1 MTGPRRDLQ
10 PISPQDQTLDAASL
24 RTPSPAPSL
33 RHPKDH
39 ARCAQIKYLEGSESG
54 ETAQT
59 KALLGYR
66 LRSAA
71 LVLFIGSAVFFAWG
85 AFRDVGATLDSL
97 NLRWER
103 SVLRWCHLAHLLGLG
118 IFAAILWRSTE
129 TFCLKSLRW
138 MELGIFGLTTTFF
151 VNVQH
156 FDMIYTASLHN
167 FIPNTVGLWFTLIF
181 TYAVYIPNTWQRAA
195 AVIGFM
201 LTAAIG
207 GYAYNVWTQ
216 PRIAELADTHAPFSS
231 MLLLT
236 AFGYGAS
243 VYGTYLTNSLRR
255 EAMEAREFGQYRL
268 KRMLGAGGMGEVY
281 LAEHRLLKR
290 PCALKLIRPHK
301 ADDPRTLARFERE
314 VQTIAT
320 LSHWNTVEIFDYGR
334 ADDGTF
340 YYVMEYLP
348 GLSIADLV
356 DRHGPL
362 PPSRVV
368 YLLEQVCDALR
379 EAHAIG
385 LVHRD
390 VKPGNIFAAKRGG
403 IYDVAKLLDFGL
415 VKGSI
420 EVEGAHLTLD
430 GTITGSPLFM
440 SPEQA
445 TGESEPD
452 GRSDIYA
459 LGAVAYYM
467 LTGHAVFESDKPLKI
482 LFAHVN
488 ETVTPPSRLRP
499 EIPEDLERVV
509 LKCLAKAP
517 KDRYQDVAALRFALR
532 DTDCSGQ
539 WTRDDAAKWWTSAG
553 KEAFETVEA

>member
-10 PISPQDQTLDAASL
+10 PISPQDQTLDAASM
-24 RTPSPAPSL
+24 RTPAPAAPPLSA
-33 RHPKDH
+33 RD
-39 ARCAQIKYLEGSESG
+39 ARCAHIKMLDGTESG
-54 ETAQT
+54 MSQQT
-59 KALLGYR
+59 QALLGYR

-71 LVLFIGSAVFFAWG
+71 LVLFIGSAVFYVWG
-85 AFRDVGATLDSL
+85 SVRDLNSTLDQPFLLAQRSL
-97 NLRWER
+97 
-103 SVLRWCHLAHLLGLG
+103 LRWCHLAHLLGLG
-118 IFAAILWRSTE
+118 IFAAVLWRSTAN
-129 TFCLKSLRW
+129 FCLRSLRW
-138 MELGIFGLTTTFF
+138 MEWGIFGITTTFF

-156 FDMIYTASLHN
+156 FDLLYTASLYS
-167 FIPNTVGLWFTLIF
+167 FIPSTLGLWFTLIF

-195 AVIGFM
+195 VVIGCM
-201 LTAAIG
+201 MAAAAG
-207 GYAYNVWTQ
+207 GYLFDVWRE
-216 PRIAELADTHAPFSS
+216 PIIRDLAAAHEPFSS
-231 MLLLT
+231 MILLGL
-236 AFGYGAS
+236 FGYGAS
-243 VYGTYLTNSLRR
+243 VYGTYLTNSLRQ
-255 EAMEAREFGQYRL
+255 EAFEAREFGQYRL
-268 KRMLGAGGMGEVY
+268 KRLLGSGGMGEVY

-356 DRHGPL
+356 ERHGPL
-362 PPSRVV
+362 PPARVV

-379 EAHAIG
+379 EAHAVG

-403 IYDVAKLLDFGL
+403 VYDVAKLLDFGL
-415 VKGSI
+415 VKQAI
-420 EVEGAHLTLD
+420 ETEGEHLTLD

-445 TGESEPD
+445 TGENEPD

-459 LGAVAYYM
+459 LGAVAYFM
-467 LTGHAVFESDKPLKI
+467 LTGHPVFESDKPLKV

-488 ETVTPPSRLRP
+488 EPVLPPTQWRGD
-499 EIPEDLERVV
+499 IPDDLEKVV
-509 LKCLAKAP
+509 LKCLAKRPA
-517 KDRYQDVAALRFALR
+517 DRYQDVAALRYALR
-532 DTDCSGQ
+532 DTDCSGK
-539 WTRDDAAKWWTSAG
+539 WTRDDAAKWWQSAG
-553 KEAFETVEA
+553 KDALQPVEA

>member
-1 MTGPRRDLQ
+1 MTGPRRDL
-10 PISPQDQTLDAASL
+10 PSISPQDQTLDAAGY
-24 RTPSPAPSL
+24 RTPSPAPAIRPLPS
-33 RHPKDH
+33 D
-39 ARCAQIKYLEGSESG
+39 ARCAHIKYLESSESG
-54 ETAQT
+54 ITSAT

-71 LVLFIGSAVFFAWG
+71 LVLFIGSAVFYAWG
-85 AFRDVGATLDSL
+85 SMRDVDAALGQLF
-97 NLRWER
+97 LREER
-103 SVLRWCHLAHLLGLG
+103 AVLRWCHLAHLLGLG
-118 IFAAILWRSTE
+118 TFAAFLWRSTE
-129 TFCLKSLRW
+129 SFCLRSLRW
-138 MELGIFGLTTTFF
+138 MEWGIFGLTTAFF

-156 FDMIYTASLHN
+156 FDLLYTASLYN
-167 FIPNTVGLWFTLIF
+167 FIPSTLALWFTLIF

-195 AVIGFM
+195 IVIGCM
-201 LTAAIG
+201 LLAAAG
-207 GYAYNVWTQ
+207 GYVYDVVRQ
-216 PRIAELADTHAPFSS
+216 PIIAELMEKHAPYSS
-231 MLLLT
+231 MLLLGL
-236 AFGYGAS
+236 FGYGAS
-243 VYGTYLTNSLRR
+243 VYGTYLTNSLRQ
-255 EAMEAREFGQYRL
+255 EAYEAREFGQYRL
-268 KRMLGAGGMGEVY
+268 KRLLGAGGMGEVY

-340 YYVMEYLP
+340 YYVMEFLP

-356 DRHGPL
+356 ERHGPL
-362 PPSRVV
+362 PPARVV

-379 EAHAIG
+379 EAHAVG

-420 EVEGAHLTLD
+420 DSEGTHLTLD

-459 LGAVAYYM
+459 LGAVAYFM
-467 LTGHAVFESDKPLKI
+467 LTGRPVFESDKPLKI

-488 ETVTPPSRLRP
+488 EPVVPPSQHRP
-499 EIPEDLERVV
+499 EIPEDLEQVV
-509 LKCLAKAP
+509 LKCLAKSP
-517 KDRYQDVAALRFALR
+517 KERYQDVMALRFALR
-532 DTDCSGQ
+532 DTDCAGK

-553 KEAFETVEA
+553 RDALEPVEA

>member
-10 PISPQDQTLDAASL
+10 PISPQDQTLDAASM
-24 RTPSPAPSL
+24 RTPAPAAPPLSA
-33 RHPKDH
+33 RD
-39 ARCAQIKYLEGSESG
+39 ARCAHIKMLDGTESG
-54 ETAQT
+54 MSQQT
-59 KALLGYR
+59 QALLGYR

-71 LVLFIGSAVFFAWG
+71 LVLFIGSAVFYAWG
-85 AFRDVGATLDSL
+85 SVRELNSTLDNQYL
-97 NLRWER
+97 LEQRAL
-103 SVLRWCHLAHLLGLG
+103 LRWCHLAHLLGLG
-118 IFAAILWRSTE
+118 VFAAMLWRSTE
-129 TFCLKSLRW
+129 NFCLRSLRW
-138 MELGIFGLTTTFF
+138 MEWGIFGLTTTFF

-156 FDMIYTASLHN
+156 FDLIYNASLHG
-167 FIPNTVGLWFTLIF
+167 FIPSTLGLWFTLIF

-195 AVIGFM
+195 IVVGCM
-201 LTAAIG
+201 LVAAAG
-207 GYAYNVWTQ
+207 GYTYDVMSSPT
-216 PRIAELADTHAPFSS
+216 IADLMQKHEPFSS
-231 MLLLT
+231 MILLGL
-236 AFGYGAS
+236 FGYGAS
-243 VYGTYLTNSLRR
+243 IYGTYLTNSLRQ
-255 EAMEAREFGQYRL
+255 EAYEAREFGQYRL
-268 KRMLGAGGMGEVY
+268 KRLLGSGGMGEVY

-356 DRHGPL
+356 ERHGPL
-362 PPSRVV
+362 PPARVV

-403 IYDVAKLLDFGL
+403 VYDVAKLLDFGL
-415 VKGSI
+415 VKQAI
-420 EVEGAHLTLD
+420 ETEGEHLTLD

-445 TGESEPD
+445 TGENEPD

-459 LGAVAYYM
+459 LGAVAYFM
-467 LTGHAVFESDKPLKI
+467 LTGHPVFESDKPLKV

-488 ETVTPPSRLRP
+488 DPVLPPSQWRGD
-499 EIPEDLERVV
+499 IPEDLERVV
-509 LKCLAKAP
+509 LKCLAKRPA
-517 KDRYQDVAALRFALR
+517 DRYQDVAALRYALR
-532 DTDCSGQ
+532 DTDCSGK
-539 WTRDDAAKWWTSAG
+539 WTRDDAANWWQSAG
-553 KEAFETVEA
+553 KDALQPVEA